1 MFEKY
6 LKIEKVIN
14 KITIYI
20 CYISFY
26 GMLAIMLLNVA
37 DVFMAKFFSP
47 IIGTYE
53 ITSRLLLC
61 TVFAAFAYTQ
71 TQKKHITMT
80 LIVSRFPRPLR
91 FTMFSLMGYLSF
103 IISALLT
110 YAAFYQCDVA
120 RVGGTT
126 TDILF
131 IPLYPFFFV
140 QAIAMAALTVTLA
153 FDAVLSSIA
162 IVRKDFADHVSSSW
176 E

>member
-1 MFEKY
+1 MIEKY
-6 LKIEKVIN
+6 IKVENIIK
-14 KITIYI
+14 KITMAI
-20 CYISFY
+20 CYISFF
-26 GMLAIMLLNVA
+26 GMIAIMLLNVA

-53 ITSRLLLC
+53 ITARLLLC

-80 LIVSRFPRPLR
+80 LIVSRFPRQLR
-91 FTMFSLMGYLSF
+91 FAMFSLMSYLS
-103 IISALLT
+103 IIIAAVLT
-110 YAAFYQCDVA
+110 YAAFYQCDVS
-120 RVGGTT
+120 RIGGTT

-140 QAIAMAALTVTLA
+140 QAIAMAAFTVTLA
-153 FDAVLSSIA
+153 FDAVLSTIA
-162 IVRKDFADHVSSSW
+162 IVRKDFADHVSESW